1 MATMK
6 ALTIHQPFASLIA
19 SGAKH
24 YETRG
29 WKTNHRG
36 RVAIHAGKVWSK
48 DHESAWRNMRRT
60 PEAITLPVTPPLGA
74 ILCVC
79 DLVDCIPVEQIRDQ
93 LSPLERDL
101 GDYSDGRYAWQ
112 LKVVKVAPA
121 PIPMVGKQGL
131 WTWEYEMPMKPTNKP
146 RAYLDTETTGLDKKS
161 RIVEIS
167 IVTED
172 EMILLDTFVNPQIP
186 IPMDAIRVHGI
197 TDDMV
202 ANAPTIEQLRD
213 KILAIFEQYD
223 VYIYNAEYDIRLLQ
237 QSASGFESITSKC
250 VMKPFSELIGDWNSY
265 HGNYKFQSLE
275 KACRHYEVT
284 NPSPHRALGDAI
296 SACRVHEAML
306 SKAVRHEM

>member
-19 SGAKH
+19 SGVKH

-93 LSPLERDL
+93 LSPLEREF

-131 WTWEYEMPMKPTNKP
+131 WTWEYEMPKPKP
-146 RAYLDTETTGLDKKS
+146 KAFLDTETTGLNEDA
-161 RIVEIS
+161 RIVEIA
-167 IVTED
+167 VVD
-172 EMILLDTFVNPQIP
+172 EQGEILLNTVVNPQIP
-186 IPMDAIRVHGI
+186 IPLLASAIHSI
-197 TDDMV
+197 TDGVVKD
-202 ANAPTIEQLRD
+202 APLFDHLREQVID
-213 KILAIFEQYD
+213 IFNQYD
-223 VYIYNAEYDIRLLQ
+223 VHIYNAEYDLRLLR
-237 QSASGFESITSKC
+237 QSGDGFEAMTAKC
-250 VMKPFSELIGDWNSY
+250 VMKPFARIYGQWSEYHQSY
-265 HGNYKFQSLE
+265 TLQSLG
-275 KACRHYEVT
+275 KACEFYDIRNGH
-284 NPSPHRALGDAI
+284 PHRALGDAL
-296 SACRVHEAML
+296 AARDVWLAMT
-306 SKAVRHEM
+306 KQAVRHEM